1 MTNQK
6 NVNRFD
12 EKAAQWD
19 EKPQRLELARAAAQA
34 ILREIPLTRQMTA
47 LEFGCGTGLVTM
59 QLAPHLG
66 HIDAVD
72 TSAGMLEVLNRK
84 IQAQALTNITTRQI
98 DLMADSLPGVSF
110 DFIFS
115 SMVLH
120 HIEDTEDLLRRFFRL
135 LHPGGYLGLV
145 DLEKE
150 DGQFHTGEKVPHHGF
165 DPEEVRRHLER
176 IGFRFRTS
184 VRIHKIM
191 LPDPDGLD
199 QAYPV
204 FLLAAQKG

>member
-1 MTNQK
+1 MKNQD
-6 NVNRFD
+6 VNRFD

-19 EKPQRLELARAAAQA
+19 EKPQRLELAGAAAQA
-34 ILREIPLTRQMTA
+34 ILRAIPLNRQMTA

-59 QLAPHLG
+59 QMAPHLR
-66 HIDAVD
+66 HIDAID

-84 IQAQALTNITTRQI
+84 IQAQSAANITTRQI

-120 HIEDTEDLLRRFFRL
+120 HIEDTKDLLRRFFRL
-135 LHPGGYLGLV
+135 LKPGGFLALV

-150 DGQFHTGEKVPHHGF
+150 DGQFHTEEKVPHHGF
-165 DPEEVRRHLER
+165 DPEEVRRPLEQ

-184 VRIHKIM
+184 LRIHTIM
-191 LPDPDGLD
+191 RPDPDGID
-199 QAYPV
+199 KAYPV
-204 FLLAAQKG
+204 FLLAAQKV